1 MRFHIHT
8 FGCRVNMAE
17 SDKLA
22 LELLNLGLENT
33 ARGEADLV
41 VINSCAITAKAV
53 REVRQLV
60 NQIKQQKPKT
70 KVWVTGCAATLWQ
83 KTGES
88 GKPADCL
95 VDNEHKSQLAQ
106 LIKKDFALK
115 SDSKRLLQPFGKFLG
130 STRLMVKVQ
139 DGCDYFC
146 TYCIVPHL
154 RGRSVGADPSSIL
167 NYIVGITKKIPVNE
181 VVLSG
186 INLGLYWEFN
196 TLVKLLL
203 KKTTIPKL
211 SFGSLYTENVNSE
224 FLGLYQSSDRDRLT
238 RYFHI
243 PVQSGS
249 KKILSLMR
257 RRYTLGEFD
266 ERVNAL
272 MKAVPDALLATD
284 IIVGFLGETA
294 HDFEATYE
302 YLKSSPIVKAHI
314 FKYSQRELTAGVL
327 MAKYHKEPTPQEK
340 VKRSQAL
347 HQLFKQKLG
356 HFQEALIGQRKRA
369 LILRQLREGYLGLL
383 DNGLEIF
390 LPRDPQLLS
399 GFIDVKIEKV
409 KEAKLICRTEA

>member
-22 LELLNLGLENT
+22 LELLELGLENT

-115 SDSKRLLQPFGKFLG
+115 SESKKSLQPFGKFLG

-154 RGRSVGADPSSIL
+154 RGRSVGADPSSVL
-167 NYIVGITKKIPVNE
+167 KYIMGIAKEISVNE

-186 INLGLYWEFN
+186 INLGLYLEFT

-203 KKTTIPKL
+203 KKTIIPKL
-211 SFGSLYTENVNSE
+211 SFGSLYMENINSD
-224 FLGLYQSSDRDRLT
+224 FLGLYQSSDRGRLT
-238 RYFHI
+238 RYLHV
-243 PVQSGS
+243 PLQSGS
-249 KKILSLMR
+249 AKILGLMN
-257 RRYTLGEFD
+257 RRYTLGEFTVKLND
-266 ERVNAL
+266 LVQT
-272 MKAVPDALLATD
+272 VPDALLATD

-294 HDFEATYE
+294 TDFEATYT
-302 YLKSSPIVKAHI
+302 YLKNSPIVRAHI
-314 FKYSQRELTAGVL
+314 FKYSRRELTAGEL
-327 MAKYHKEPTPQEK
+327 MAKYHKEPTPQDK
-340 VKRSQAL
+340 TKRSQAL

-383 DNGLEIF
+383 DNGLEIII
-390 LPRDPQLLS
+390 PGGRQLAN
-399 GFIDVKIEKV
+399 GFVNVQIEQVKQ
-409 KEAKLICRTEA
+409 AKIVARLA